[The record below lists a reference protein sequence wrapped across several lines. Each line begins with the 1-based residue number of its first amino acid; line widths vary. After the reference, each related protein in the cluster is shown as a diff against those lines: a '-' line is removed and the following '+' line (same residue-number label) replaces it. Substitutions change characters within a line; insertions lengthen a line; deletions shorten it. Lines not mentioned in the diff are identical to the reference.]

1 VGYAEHRSPGQ
12 QLLAPAGKEEE
23 EEEEEEAEGRWRT
36 DVSTDVSGQRL

>member
-23 EEEEEEAEGRWRT
+23 EEEAEGRWRT